1 MTNYLLD
8 TNALSEAP
16 KKAPDGSFMEWFASA
31 DELNLF
37 TSCLVLGEIKKGIS
51 LNTDGDKQKLFNK
64 WLAEIVDGFDNRI
77 IEVDKEVCLLWGEL
91 TATGQRLGKTPPAID
106 ALIAAQ
112 CLQHNLVLVTRNV
125 KDFEQFSDLKIL
137 CPWSNQ

>member
-16 KKAPDGSFMEWFASA
+16 KRIPDSGFMEWFTAT
-31 DELNLF
+31 DELSLF

-51 LNTDGDKQKLFNK
+51 LSTDRGKRESFNTWLDKV
-64 WLAEIVDGFDNRI
+64 IDGFDGR
-77 IEVDKEVCLLWGEL
+77 VVDLDKEVALLWGEL
-91 TATGQRLGKTPPAID
+91 IAAGQRLGKTPPVID
-106 ALIAAQ
+106 TLIAAQ
-112 CLQHNLVLVTRNV
+112 CIHHRLTLVTRNV

-137 CPWSNQ
+137 CPWSD

>member
-16 KKAPDGSFMEWFASA
+16 KKVPDSGFMQWFMAIEEFS
-31 DELNLF
+31 LY

-51 LNTDGDKQKLFNK
+51 LNTDSGKQKQLNQRLTETIDNFDYRVI
-64 WLAEIVDGFDNRI
+64 EI
-77 IEVDKEVCLLWGEL
+77 DKPISLLWGKL
-91 TATGQRLGKTPPAID
+91 MATGQQSGRTPPVID

-112 CLQHNLVLVTRNV
+112 CLQHNLVLVTRNA
-125 KDFEQFSDLKIL
+125 KDFEQFSDLEVL
-137 CPWSNQ
+137 SPWLNT